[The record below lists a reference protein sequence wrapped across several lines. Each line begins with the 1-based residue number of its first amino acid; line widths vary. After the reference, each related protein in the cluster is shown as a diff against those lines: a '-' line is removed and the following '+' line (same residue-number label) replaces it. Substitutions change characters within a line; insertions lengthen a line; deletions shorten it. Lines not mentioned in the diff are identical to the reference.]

1 MTGPQVMA
9 LTRTGGLMRY
19 WERPRPGDW
28 ANVLGA
34 FPLFAQVDRRRL
46 RKLVRKARLAEF
58 APGERV
64 LAKGESTDS
73 LYVVLGGTAT
83 AVGTPA
89 PRRLRTGDYFGELA
103 LADGAPRSA
112 TVVATEELHVMALP
126 ARSVLRIARRQPAV
140 TLAMLRD
147 LSTQLRRLEGLAYRP
162 G

>member
-1 MTGPQVMA
+1 MTGLQALA
-9 LTRTGGLMRY
+9 LTRPGGLMRY
-19 WERPRPGDW
+19 WERPRPDDW
-28 ANVLGA
+28 ANVLA
-34 FPLFAQVDRRRL
+34 TFPLFAQVGRRRL
-46 RKLVRKARLAEF
+46 RRLVRKARLTGF

-73 LYVVLGGTAT
+73 LYVILSGTAT

-89 PRRLRTGDYFGELA
+89 ARRLHTGDYFGELA
-103 LADGAPRSA
+103 LVDGAPRSA